1 VICILRKPWHI
12 GNRKLKSEEGEMKIH
27 RIVGAFCVCAGLAL
41 NAAAADKGKL
51 DSTLRVLANH
61 SQSTSAQARI
71 FHQIP
76 GFRAANGYVSIN
88 VVAVSDTATLKRE
101 LESLGMQDAAAM
113 GGMVSGRVAVVALNT
128 IAALSDV
135 HSVRPVFSGVH
146 AGLVTTQGDRAM
158 HADHARQ
165 RYEVDG
171 SGVRIGVLSDS
182 YGCLQ
187 GPIFPGQMFTTP
199 QEDIVNGDLPRDV
212 KVLNDN
218 SCAQSNDE
226 GRAIMQILHDVAP
239 GSSLAFHTADNSE
252 PDFAKAIVD
261 LMNAGSAV
269 IVDDVIYYDEPMFQ
283 DGIVAQAVDTVKK
296 RGVAYFSSAGNEARQ
311 SYEAPFRRSHSD
323 GSSGERHNFAT
334 NGKVDGLQTITVT
347 DQGLELL
354 VLNWDQPFRSAG
366 GAGSMSDVDLIFY
379 DKEGELIP
387 DCDDNLQP
395 AVCQFPGISNN
406 IGGDALEEAVI
417 SNTSGESIEVQVS
430 IELFKGPAP
439 GLLKYVYFD
448 LGLGA
453 MTIDEYDTKSPTA
466 YGHSNAAGAESVG
479 AASWYNTGAWS
490 SPFHPECETACEAV
504 YSSAGGVPILFDING
519 RRLERPQIRLK
530 PGVTGPDGGNTTFFF
545 SLLTA
550 HVPGSTE
557 PDAFPNF
564 FGTSAAA
571 PHVAAV
577 AALMIDERRR
587 MHGARMLPDRIYQ
600 ILRQSAFDIR
610 FRAGRSVG
618 PFPIPHG
625 KGFDF
630 DSGFGLLNAPAALD
644 EVAEER
650 ED

>member
-1 VICILRKPWHI
+1 
-12 GNRKLKSEEGEMKIH
+12 MKIH
-27 RIVGAFCVCAGLAL
+27 QALGLFCVCAGLAMS
-41 NAAAADKGKL
+41 ASAADKGKL
-51 DSTLRVLANH
+51 DSTLRVLGNR
-61 SQSTSAQARI
+61 SQSVSAQAGI
-71 FHQIP
+71 SHQIP

-88 VVAVSDTATLKRE
+88 VVAGSDTATLQRE
-101 LESLGMQDAAAM
+101 LESLGMQDAVAM
-113 GGMVSGRVAVVALNT
+113 GGMVSGRVAVASLNS

-135 HSVRPVFSGVH
+135 QSVRPVFSRTR
-146 AGLVTTQGDRAM
+146 AGLVTTQGDQAM
-158 HADHARQ
+158 HADFARQ

-182 YGCLQ
+182 YGCLR
-187 GPIFPGQMFTTP
+187 GAIFPGQMFTTA
-199 QEDIVNGDLPRDV
+199 QEDMVNGDLPRDV
-212 KVLNDN
+212 KILNDK

-252 PDFAKAIVD
+252 PDFAKGIVD
-261 LMNAGSAV
+261 LMNAGATV

-283 DGIVAQAVDTVKK
+283 DGIVAQAVDSVK
-296 RGVAYFSSAGNEARQ
+296 RHGVAYFSSAGNEARQ
-311 SYEAPFRRSHSD
+311 SYEAPFRHSHTD

-334 NGKVDGLQTITVT
+334 SGKADGLQTITVT

-366 GAGSMSDVDLIFY
+366 GAGSISDVDLIFY
-379 DKEGELIP
+379 DMKGELIP

-417 SNTSGESIEVQVS
+417 SNTSGASIDVQVS

-448 LGLGA
+448 LGPGA

-479 AASWYNTGAWS
+479 AASWYNTGAWGT
-490 SPFHPECETACEAV
+490 PFHPECETACEAV
-504 YSSAGGVPILFDING
+504 YSSAGGVPILFDTNG
-519 RRLERPQIRLK
+519 RRLEQPQVRLK
-530 PGVTGPDGGNTTFFF
+530 PGLTGPDGGNTTFFF

-550 HVPGSTE
+550 YVPGSTE

-587 MHGARMLPDRIYQ
+587 MHSPPMLPDTIYQ
-600 ILRQSAFDIR
+600 ILRQSTLDIR
-610 FRAGRSVG
+610 FRAGRTVG
-618 PFPIPHG
+618 PFRIPHG

-644 EVAEER
+644 EVADEE